1 MRSISLLIF
10 MSCMLSLDALSQGL
24 APVGNWTDHLSYNQA
39 ISVTTIGNKIYTA
52 TPNGLFSIDKTD
64 NLVERV
70 SKLTGLSGTGI
81 SSMGSNESTIIL
93 GYTDGNIDLVRQAE
107 IYNINSIRSN
117 PAIADK
123 AIHDI
128 IVYNDNAYLSTGF
141 GIVVLNLAKNEIAE
155 TYIVGSNGSAITV
168 YSFCRFNANWFALTA
183 EGIKTAPAEG
193 SNLQDYQSWIPITS
207 EDLHGSSSLYSL
219 VAGENQLFYK
229 KR

>member
-1 MRSISLLIF
+1 MRSISLLIL

-93 GYTDGNIDLVRQAE
+93 SYTDGNIDLVRQAE
-107 IYNINSIRSN
+107 IYNINSMLR
-117 PAIADK
+117 
-123 AIHDI
+123 
-128 IVYNDNAYLSTGF
+128 TG
-141 GIVVLNLAKNEIAE
+141 L
-155 TYIVGSNGSAITV
+155 Y
-168 YSFCRFNANWFALTA
+168 FA
-183 EGIKTAPAEG
+183 GM
-193 SNLQDYQSWIPITS
+193 
-207 EDLHGSSSLYSL
+207 
-219 VAGENQLFYK
+219 
-229 KR
+229 